1 MKKKSF
7 NLYNVVLFLVL
18 VVLIVLISFIAPNF
32 LKPKYLIGVAFRN
45 IIELGLLALPMTLL
59 MISGGIDF
67 SVGSTMILT
76 VLLSG
81 LAVNKL
87 GEGWGVPV
95 AILVGLAAGLFNG
108 LLTVKAKIPAMVA
121 TMSAHFLFTGIGR
134 VMTGTDGVYAYPAS
148 VTLGTLKIAGIPV
161 QILIFLVL
169 TLVFF
174 YVLKYTTLGRRIYA
188 IGLNRNSASFSGIN
202 IDAISIGLYTLM
214 GLVGSLAGMI
224 YLGRFSTIK
233 YNADPSINMNVMT
246 IVILGGTSI
255 AGGKGDIIGTLIG
268 TLIIA
273 TLNSGLTVLNI
284 PIAMQMIVRGM
295 VFIIALTVGTYME
308 SREKITKK

>member
-1 MKKKSF
+1 MKKKSL
-7 NLYNVVLFLVL
+7 NLYNVVLFLI
-18 VVLIVLISFIAPNF
+18 LIVLIALIACIAPNF

-45 IIELGLLALPMTLL
+45 IIELGLLALPTTLL

-81 LAVNKL
+81 LAADKL
-87 GEGWGVPV
+87 GEAWGLPV
-95 AILVGLAAGLFNG
+95 AILVGVAAGLFNG
-108 LLTVKAKIPAMVA
+108 LLVVKAKIPAMVA
-121 TMSAHFLFTGIGR
+121 TMSAHFLFTGLGR
-134 VMTGTDGVYAYPAS
+134 VTTSTDGVYAFPAA
-148 VTLGTLKIAGIPV
+148 VTLGTTQVAGIPI
-161 QILIFLVL
+161 QILVFLVL
-169 TLVFF
+169 TALFF
-174 YVLKYTTLGRRIYA
+174 YVLKYTTLGRKIYA
-188 IGLNRNSASFSGIN
+188 IGLNRNSAQFSGIN
-202 IDAISIGLYTLM
+202 IDAISIGLYTLT
-214 GLVGSLAGMI
+214 GVVGSLAGMI
-224 YLGRFSTIK
+224 YLGRFATIK

-255 AGGKGDIIGTLIG
+255 AGGKGDMIGTLIG

-284 PIAMQMIVRGM
+284 PIAMQMIVRGI

-308 SREKITKK
+308 TREKITKK